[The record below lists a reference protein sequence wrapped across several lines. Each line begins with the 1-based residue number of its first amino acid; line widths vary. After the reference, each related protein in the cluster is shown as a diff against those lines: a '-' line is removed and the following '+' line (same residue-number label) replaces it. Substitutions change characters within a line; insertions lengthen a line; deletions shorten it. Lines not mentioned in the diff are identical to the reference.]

1 MFTSFNKYSKQIAIA
16 LLATSMFTFSSCS
29 KDDDVTEEITQEITS
44 FDYNFSN
51 ASYTGQLERIAL
63 LEELSVKAKG
73 ASAEKTIVTA
83 ADLQTLF
90 SKTSDGGKQ
99 LENKTDSEGATKIKT
114 WFDALETASKSEV
127 SAEDGKAGRLSKS
140 ETSAYLYTST
150 GLEPAQLI
158 EKGIMGACFYFQAT
172 GIDGYLSSTNQGE
185 GLLVDNTTNVEGKDY
200 TSLQHH
206 WDEAFGYFGAPTTL
220 TNLTTDGA
228 KFHAKYSLKG
238 ENGGLNITNDIM
250 KAFYLGRK
258 AIDDKNLEE
267 AKKQALI
274 VKEKWELTIVAAA
287 IHYLNGAGSTSFTSN
302 VDRLHKLSEARAF
315 IWSLNFNEDKKISS
329 SQINEVL
336 NLLGENF
343 WTVTKTDIENT
354 SKKLAEYYGI
364 NEASRL
370 AL

>member
-1 MFTSFNKYSKQIAIA
+1 MFTSFNKYTKQITIG
-16 LLATSMFTFSSCS
+16 LLATSMITFSSCS
-29 KDDDVTEEITQEITS
+29 KNEDDIVNTDQELTS

-51 ASYTGQLERIAL
+51 ASYTGQLERITL
-63 LEELSVKAKG
+63 LEELSAKAKG
-73 ASAEKTIVTA
+73 ASTEKTIVTA

-90 SKTSDGGKQ
+90 SKTTEGGKQ
-99 LENKTDSEGATKIKT
+99 LENKTDVEAATKIKT
-114 WFDALETASKSEV
+114 WFDDLETASKSEV

-140 ETSAYLYTST
+140 ETTAYLYTST

-185 GLLVDNTTNVEGKDY
+185 GLLVDNTNNVDGKDY
-200 TSLQHH
+200 TALQHH
-206 WDEAFGYFGAPTTL
+206 WDEAFGYFGAPTTF

-238 ENGGLNITNDIM
+238 ESAGLNITNDIM

-258 AIDDKNLEE
+258 AINENNLDE
-267 AKKQALI
+267 AKKQAAI
-274 VKEKWELTIVAAA
+274 VKEKWELAIVGSA
-287 IHYLNGAGSTSFTSN
+287 IHYLNSGKTNFTSN
-302 VDRLHKLSEARAF
+302 VNRLHLLSEARAF
-315 IWSLNFNEDKKISS
+315 IWSLNFNDDKKISS
-329 SQINEVL
+329 TQINEVL

-364 NEASRL
+364 NEATRL